1 MHIPLFLGDIAI
13 YPACLGKPK
22 ASAII
27 PSELACEV
35 GLHLRR
41 KRMVFYD
48 EPSWQKF
55 VVHRTDKIFGFR
67 LGLSSTLWDNLG
79 IDCNHYSYSL
89 LCVSPIR
96 HYGEV
101 RLHRTRTILWDD
113 WKINGFNHQCGNK
126 NMAKHTGSPI
136 VQSIDVSR
144 QEVTKVSTIQEEK
157 TCAYIYIYV
166 YCTLWYWT

>member
-48 EPSWQKF
+48 EPSWQKC

-113 WKINGFNHQCGNK
+113 WKINGFNHQCGKKIWQNTPDHQLCSQSTYPGK
-126 NMAKHTGSPI
+126 KPPRFQPSRKKKH
-136 VQSIDVSR
+136 VH
-144 QEVTKVSTIQEEK
+144 
-157 TCAYIYIYV
+157 IYIYV